1 MQQDAPQSMNLEGCD
16 RQNTL
21 LDISLVLEA
30 ERDEFT
36 TDIRLVTHFS
46 DSIMVIL
53 HIHEYVHVMATK
65 NTLQI
70 HE

>member
-1 MQQDAPQSMNLEGCD
+1 MNLEGCD
-16 RQNTL
+16 RKNTL

-46 DSIMVIL
+46 DSIMVTDQYIAYPWVCPC
-53 HIHEYVHVMATK
+53 HGYQEYTVDPWITM
-65 NTLQI
+65 
-70 HE
+70 

>member
-1 MQQDAPQSMNLEGCD
+1 MNLEGCD

-46 DSIMVIL
+46 DSIMVTDQYIA
-53 HIHEYVHVMATK
+53 YP
-65 NTLQI
+65 
-70 HE
+70 